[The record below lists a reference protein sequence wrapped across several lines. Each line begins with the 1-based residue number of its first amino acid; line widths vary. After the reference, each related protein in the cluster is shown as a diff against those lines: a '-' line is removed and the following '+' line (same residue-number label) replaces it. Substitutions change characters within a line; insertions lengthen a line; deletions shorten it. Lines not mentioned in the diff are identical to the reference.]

1 MKQEVDLQKYLNDS
15 GFISYLEGLMP
26 ASKMEKIAHVLPF
39 RTRHVVTVIENVL
52 DSNNTNAILRTSEAL
67 GIHEAHLVYGNI
79 KYIPQKSVSKGA
91 HLWMDTFK
99 YGEEHQH
106 NALACIQVLKHRGY
120 QLVVTSPNAKNTLD
134 DIQIEQPLAVCF
146 GQESKGISDT
156 FLANAAI
163 TISIPQFGFTDSYN
177 VAVAAGMV
185 LMPIMEK
192 LRKSNVLWQLKEEE
206 KSLII
211 KKWLFHHFDFID
223 AHYRHYIKQK

>member
-26 ASKMEKIAHVLPF
+26 ASKMEKMAQVLPF

-67 GIHEAHLVYGNI
+67 GIQEAHLVYGNI

-99 YGEEHQH
+99 YGDEDKN
-106 NALACIQVLKHRGY
+106 NALSCIHALKNRGY
-120 QLVVTSPNAKNTLD
+120 QLVVTSPNAKSTLE
-134 DIQIEQPLAVCF
+134 DINIEQPLAICF
-146 GQESKGISDT
+146 GQESKGISNT
-156 FLANAAI
+156 FLANAEI
-163 TISIPQFGFTDSYN
+163 TISLPQYGFTDSYN

-185 LMPIMEK
+185 LMPIIEK
-192 LRKSNVLWQLKEEE
+192 MRKSGVLWPLKEDE

-211 KKWLFHHFDFID
+211 KKWLINHFDFID
-223 AHYRHYIKQK
+223 EHFKHFSKQK